1 MRNKITSEQDL
12 LPLLQRHRQEG
23 KRIVMTNGC
32 FDLLH
37 LGHIRYLQEARRQGD
52 LLVVALNS
60 DRSMRAIK
68 GPKRPLI
75 PEEERAEILAALAC
89 VDYVVLFDEPDP
101 LRLIQA
107 ILPHTLAK
115 GGDWTPDRIVGREVV
130 EQAGGRV
137 LSIPLTPGKS
147 TTTLIERILERYK

>member
-1 MRNKITSEQDL
+1 
-12 LPLLQRHRQEG
+12 
-23 KRIVMTNGC
+23 MTNGC

-37 LGHIRYLQEARRQGD
+37 IGHVRYLQEARRQGD

-60 DRSMRAIK
+60 DQSVRAIR

-75 PEEERAEILAALAC
+75 PEQERAEILAALAC
-89 VDYVVLFDEPDP
+89 VDYIVLFDETDP

-115 GGDWTPDRIVGREVV
+115 GGDWTLDRIIGREVV

-137 LSIPLTPGKS
+137 FSIPLTPGSS

>member
-1 MRNKITSEQDL
+1 MRNKIMSEQDL

-37 LGHIRYLQEARRQGD
+37 IGHIRYLQEARRQGD
-52 LLVVALNS
+52 ILVVALNS

-107 ILPHTLAK
+107 I
-115 GGDWTPDRIVGREVV
+115 RQE
-130 EQAGGRV
+130 AGYYRF
-137 LSIPLTPGKS
+137 P
-147 TTTLIERILERYK
+147 